1 MVDNALG
8 RWLRRRFGMNS
19 VIVTFCLILV
29 AITWGAVIAQARLDR
44 QKAIDNAF
52 KQNSNLAKAF
62 EEQAVRTLKGVDAAA
77 LFIAREYARLGVNIN
92 LARYFEDG
100 LIDGKLVINVGV
112 IDERGDMV
120 MNSERFAP
128 TNVADRE
135 YFRIHVQQDTGM
147 PFISKPVMSR
157 ITGKLSMPVTRRIT
171 KPDGSFGGIVSAVV
185 DPSYFSDFY
194 RQADLGKQGFVDL
207 VGLDGISR
215 ARRLGNI
222 ASVGTDMSK
231 SLLLEEQVK
240 NEVGNVFGASRVDGV
255 RRYISFRTL
264 AGYPLVVAVGTSQD
278 EVLAEALGQQ
288 SQYFWAALLVSVFI
302 VLFAALQMASVGR
315 NKRAVAALAG
325 SNAQFRATF
334 EQAAVGI
341 AHTSIDGRYLRVNQ
355 KFCNILGYSEA
366 ELLERTFMDVSHP
379 DDRPLSTGFRARF
392 QAGDTESLTTAREK
406 RYIAKDG
413 SIVWASISVSLV
425 RKPDREA
432 DYFVVMMQDITA
444 RVTAEERFRATFEQA
459 AVGIAHTEP
468 GGRFLQVNQKLCD
481 MLGYTRDELLGMS
494 AVEVTHPEDRGIDA
508 VRRAQLIGGEIETY
522 SVERRCVRKNG
533 AVIWVNRTVSMVRDA
548 AGAPLY
554 FIRVMEDITERKRL
568 QQDLQHQAH
577 HDSLTLLPNRELFYD
592 RLAHA
597 LDQAQRRKWTT
608 GVMFVDLDGFKVIN
622 DTLGHGVGDELLQR
636 VAASLTECVRAEDT
650 VGRLGGDE
658 FAIILSELAQQED
671 AGRVAQ
677 KIIDSFATPFQ
688 IDANEVFITAS
699 IGITTSPPDSSTA
712 DALIS
717 HADAAMYSAKKLGK
731 NNYQFYTAAMNER
744 SMEKLLLEKDLRRAL
759 MRYEFVLHLQPKA
772 NLHTGQITGFEAL
785 LRWQRPDGRL
795 VPPLEFIPVL
805 EESGLIVPV
814 GEWVLR
820 AACEQISSWQEAG
833 LTPVPI
839 AVNLSAKQF
848 HQQDIAAMVM
858 RALLEFGVDPHLLEL
873 EITESAAMHDA
884 KVTTATLHKLKALGV
899 RIAIDDFGTGY
910 SSLSYLKRF
919 PIDSLKI
926 DRSFVTELPGNQEDA
941 SIAQA
946 VITMAHALRLKVVA
960 EGVEN
965 EAQLEFLAEHTC
977 DEMQGYYFSRP
988 MAAELCTQFL
998 REERRLTLRP
1008 ANND

>member
-1 MVDNALG
+1 
-8 RWLRRRFGMNS
+8 
-19 VIVTFCLILV
+19 
-29 AITWGAVIAQARLDR
+29 
-44 QKAIDNAF
+44 
-52 KQNSNLAKAF
+52 
-62 EEQAVRTLKGVDAAA
+62 
-77 LFIAREYARLGVNIN
+77 
-92 LARYFEDG
+92 
-100 LIDGKLVINVGV
+100 
-112 IDERGDMV
+112 
-120 MNSERFAP
+120 
-128 TNVADRE
+128 
-135 YFRIHVQQDTGM
+135 
-147 PFISKPVMSR
+147 
-157 ITGKLSMPVTRRIT
+157 
-171 KPDGSFGGIVSAVV
+171 
-185 DPSYFSDFY
+185 
-194 RQADLGKQGFVDL
+194 
-207 VGLDGISR
+207 
-215 ARRLGNI
+215 
-222 ASVGTDMSK
+222 
-231 SLLLEEQVK
+231 
-240 NEVGNVFGASRVDGV
+240 
-255 RRYISFRTL
+255 
-264 AGYPLVVAVGTSQD
+264 
-278 EVLAEALGQQ
+278 
-288 SQYFWAALLVSVFI
+288 
-302 VLFAALQMASVGR
+302 MASVGR

-355 KFCNILGYSEA
+355 KFCSILGYSER
-366 ELLERTFMDVSHP
+366 ELLERTFTDVSHP
-379 DDRPLSTGFRARF
+379 DDRPLSTGFRARL
-392 QAGDTESLTTAREK
+392 QGGDTKSLTTAREK
-406 RYIAKDG
+406 RYIAKNG

-425 RKPDREA
+425 RRPDGEA

-468 GGRFLQVNQKLCD
+468 EGRFLQVNQKLCE
-481 MLGYTRDELLGMS
+481 MLGYSRDELLGMS
-494 AVEVTHPEDRGIDA
+494 VADVTHPEDRGIDA
-508 VRRAQLIGGEIETY
+508 VRRAQLIAGELETY
-522 SVERRCVRKNG
+522 SVERRCVRKDG

-597 LDQAQRRKWTT
+597 LDQAQRRKWIT

-677 KIIDSFATPFQ
+677 KIIDSLATPFQ

-699 IGITTSPPDSSTA
+699 IGIATSPPDTSTA

-731 NNYQFYTAAMNER
+731 NNFQFYTAAMNER

-759 MRYEFVLHLQPKA
+759 MRYEFILHLQPKA
-772 NLHTGQITGFEAL
+772 NLHTGQITGVEAL

-884 KVTTATLHKLKALGV
+884 KVTTATLHKLKAIGV

-965 EAQLEFLAEHTC
+965 EAQLEFLAAHTC

-988 MAAELCTQFL
+988 LPAELCTQFL
-998 REERRLTLRP
+998 QEERRLTLRP

>member
-1 MVDNALG
+1 MDNPAG
-8 RWLRRRFGMNS
+8 RWLKRRFGMNA

-29 AITWGAVIAQARLDR
+29 AITWGAVIAQARLDQ

-62 EEQAVRTLKGVDAAA
+62 EEQAIRTLKGIDSATRF
-77 LFIAREYARLGVNIN
+77 LEREYARFGTNTDIAGYIEN
-92 LARYFEDG
+92 GIIE
-100 LIDGKLVINVGV
+100 GKLFVNVAV
-112 IDERGDMV
+112 SDERGDMV
-120 MNSERFAP
+120 LSSHPFIP

-135 YFRIHVQQDTGM
+135 HFRSHMLQDSGKLFIGRPVLARTTGASSI
-147 PFISKPVMSR
+147 PMSR
-157 ITGKLSMPVTRRIT
+157 RIN
-171 KPDGSFGGIVSAVV
+171 KPDGSFGGIVAALV
-185 DPSYFSDFY
+185 DPHYFTDFY
-194 RQADLGKQGFVDL
+194 QQTDLGKHGMVDL

-215 ARRLGNI
+215 ARRIGNI
-222 ASVGTDMSK
+222 ASVGIDMSK
-231 SLLLEEQVK
+231 SSLLEEQAK
-240 NEVGNVFGASRVDGV
+240 NSIGNFVSTDGSEGIA
-255 RRYISFRTL
+255 RYVSFRTL
-264 AGYPLVVAVGTSQD
+264 SGYPLVVAVGTSQD

-302 VLFAALQMASVGR
+302 ILFAALQMASAGR

-341 AHTSIDGRYLRVNQ
+341 AHTSIDGRYLRVNE
-355 KFCNILGYSEA
+355 KFCSILGYSER
-366 ELLERTFMDVSHP
+366 ELLERTFIDVSHP
-379 DDRPLSTGFRARF
+379 DDRPLSTGFRARL
-392 QAGDTESLTTAREK
+392 QGGDTKSLTTAREK
-406 RYIAKDG
+406 RYVAKNG
-413 SIVWASISVSLV
+413 STVWASISVSLV
-425 RKPDREA
+425 RRPDGEA
-432 DYFVVMMQDITA
+432 DYFVVMMQDITG
-444 RVTAEERFRATFEQA
+444 RVMAEERFRATFEQA

-468 GGRFLQVNQKLCD
+468 EGRFLQVNQKLCE

-494 AVEVTHPEDRGIDA
+494 AIEVTHPEDRGIDA
-508 VRRAQLIGGEIETY
+508 VRRAQLIAGELETY
-522 SVERRCVRKNG
+522 SVERRCVRKDG

-554 FIRVMEDITERKRL
+554 FIRVMEDITGRKRL

-577 HDSLTLLPNRELFYD
+577 HDGLTLLPNRELFYD

-597 LDQAQRRKWTT
+597 LDQAQRRKWIT

-677 KIIDSFATPFQ
+677 KIIDSLATPFQ

-699 IGITTSPPDSSTA
+699 IGITTSPPDTSTA

-731 NNYQFYTAAMNER
+731 NNFQFYTAAMNER

-759 MRYEFVLHLQPKA
+759 MRYEFILHLQPKA
-772 NLHTGQITGFEAL
+772 NLHTGQITGVEAL
-785 LRWQRPDGRL
+785 LRWQRSDGRL

-965 EAQLEFLAEHTC
+965 EAQLEFLAAHTC

-988 MAAELCTQFL
+988 LPAELCTQFL

-1008 ANND
+1008 VNND